1 MSVPTYA
8 YAANNP
14 LRYIDRD
21 GLRISTT
28 INVSYDQFGSFPN
41 GPGTQV
47 ASLSASWD
55 RGCVPDGKGGWKF
68 DASVT
73 AQIDVRLAGVGDRP
87 SRGDGNACN
96 IGSHEDKH
104 VDDFVD
110 DISDIE
116 KQFPSEGFR
125 SPGECDAAFRRLN
138 QKNFG
143 DFVNFITESSRSR
156 RDPFDYAR

>member
-73 AQIDVRLAGVGDRP
+73 AQIDVRL
-87 SRGDGNACN
+87 
-96 IGSHEDKH
+96 
-104 VDDFVD
+104 
-110 DISDIE
+110 
-116 KQFPSEGFR
+116 
-125 SPGECDAAFRRLN
+125 
-138 QKNFG
+138 
-143 DFVNFITESSRSR
+143 
-156 RDPFDYAR
+156 